1 MITDPTITALNV
13 PDQEAGLL
21 PTENTKPIHNVEWL
35 LPVQEL
41 EAVSS
46 KFFGRNIQ
54 ANIQRI
60 KSKRRPLGLKLR
72 NKLAVIII
80 DSESYEGLLRLKA
93 ECIELIEQAK
103 QSDEV

>member
-1 MITDPTITALNV
+1 MITDSTNTTLSVPT
-13 PDQEAGLL
+13 QHGLL
-21 PTENTKPIHNVEWL
+21 LTENTKAIRIAEWL

-60 KSKRRPLGLKLR
+60 KNKRRPMGLKLR

-80 DSESYEGLLRLKA
+80 DNESYEELLSLKA
-93 ECIELIEQAK
+93 KYMVLIEQMK

>member
-1 MITDPTITALNV
+1 MITDSTNTSLSAPT
-13 PDQEAGLL
+13 PQAGLL
-21 PTENTKPIHNVEWL
+21 PTENTKPILIAEWL

-46 KFFGRNIQ
+46 KFFGRNIH
-54 ANIQRI
+54 ASIQRI
-60 KSKRRPLGLKLR
+60 KNKRRPLGLKLR

-80 DSESYEGLLRLKA
+80 DNESYEELVSLKDMY
-93 ECIELIEQAK
+93 IELVEQMK

>member
-1 MITDPTITALNV
+1 MITDSTNITLSA
-13 PDQEAGLL
+13 PIQKAGLL
-21 PTENTKPIHNVEWL
+21 PTENANSIRFAEWL

-46 KFFGRNIQ
+46 KFFGRNIN

-60 KSKRRPLGLKLR
+60 KNKRRPLGLRRR

-80 DSESYEGLLRLKA
+80 DNESYEELISLKDMY
-93 ECIELIEQAK
+93 IELVKQMK
-103 QSDEV
+103 QSDED